1 MLRKNRIIIK
11 YCNTYR
17 IMTSLH
23 LNLKD
28 IILILVKNHDKSIAF
43 QNQFRPLFV
52 SLGDK
57 TIENQ

>member
-1 MLRKNRIIIK
+1 
-11 YCNTYR
+11 
-17 IMTSLH
+17 MTSLH